1 MSARKLILLLIALVI
16 AGGTFQFARTFLSA
30 PEPAPAAPVTAD
42 APPPAPSYQILV
54 AASDLPMGTLVAPD
68 HLRWQ
73 PWPEGQGA
81 PDAYISDQGHAI
93 EEFSGAVVRQGL
105 RAGDPITPGRLVK
118 RGERGF
124 LAAVLTPGMR
134 AVTVPITDVTGL
146 AGLVFPGDRVDV
158 ILTHTIQ
165 QPDAAAVSIRRASE
179 TVLTNIRVLAIDQRV
194 DDQTPEPTVGELATL
209 EVAPGDAE
217 LVTLVSEIGQ
227 LSLSLR
233 SLVPAPAADSGADPA
248 AGLVAA
254 IGYKSHPGE
263 HAEVGPTAAGVGFT
277 WDSDVSALLPP
288 PVAPTP
294 ARTVQ
299 VMRGGTPAEPQIFE

>member
-1 MSARKLILLLIALVI
+1 MSARKLFLLLIALVI

-30 PEPAPAAPVTAD
+30 PEPAPAAPVSAD

-73 PWPEGQGA
+73 LWPEGQGA
-81 PDAYISDQGHAI
+81 PDAYVSDQGHAI

-134 AVTVPITDVTGL
+134 AVTVPITSVTGL

-194 DDQTPEPTVGELATL
+194 DDQTPQPTVGELATL
-209 EVAPGDAE
+209 EVAPSDAE

-233 SLVPAPAADSGADPA
+233 SLVPAPEADPA
-248 AGLVAA
+248 ASLIAA
-254 IGYKSHPGE
+254 IDYKSHSAGQT
-263 HAEVGPTAAGVGFT
+263 VLDPTTGGIGFT

-288 PVAPTP
+288 PPVASAAPS
-294 ARTVQ
+294 RTVQ
-299 VMRGGTPAEPQIFE
+299 VMRGGTPAEPKIFD